1 MLESNACN
9 VPGVAFLSEV
19 QGFASQVLFE
29 LLVDERAQC
38 SGTGG
43 GRADVLDV
51 IERPLALALLP
62 NIDLTRRERAHVLSV
77 LSLAVCKGD
86 HVRTVWHE
94 MSRLTTYVLGGRLR

>member
-29 LLVDERAQC
+29 LLVDQRAQC
-38 SGTGG
+38 GGTGG

-51 IERPLALALLP
+51 RERPFASTLLP

-94 MSRLTTYVLGGRLR
+94 MSRLTTSGSKGRLR